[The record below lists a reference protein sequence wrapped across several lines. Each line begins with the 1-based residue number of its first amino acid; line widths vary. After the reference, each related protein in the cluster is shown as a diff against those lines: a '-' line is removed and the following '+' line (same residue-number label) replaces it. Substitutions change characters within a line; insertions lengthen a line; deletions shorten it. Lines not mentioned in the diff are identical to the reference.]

1 MRMRRRLLLLLALA
15 VGAGASSALAQDV
28 APAERYNVRL
38 EYLFWSPQPSGQ
50 LQKGFSEEEGT
61 LVDIEDDLAMA
72 ESAMNPVRGT
82 LRFGAGVKLRGSWS
96 RLDFEGD
103 TLAERFLS
111 YGNVVVAPG
120 QRVASELS
128 GNYFTAEIA
137 WDFLERPGGFLGL
150 LAGVK
155 YFDVDVLLLNAS
167 TSERVVETERLPI
180 PVIGLAGRAYFGR
193 WFSVEGELS
202 GLPAGNRGHVYEVMV
217 AGRAHASRRI
227 ALTLGWR
234 KLAIEGRDDRDFFK
248 LDLGTWTIGAE
259 LSL

>member
-1 MRMRRRLLLLLALA
+1 MRRCGLLLLVLGVTGGGPA
-15 VGAGASSALAQDV
+15 VGAQEV

-38 EYLFWSPQPSGQ
+38 EYLFWSPQPTGQ
-50 LQKGFSEEEGT
+50 LQKGFSEQEGT
-61 LVDIEDDLAMA
+61 LVDIQDDLEMV
-72 ESAMNPVRGT
+72 ESAMSPVRGT
-82 LRFGAGVKLRGSWS
+82 LRFGGGVKLRGSWS

-103 TLAERFLS
+103 AMAERFLS

-120 QRVASELS
+120 QRVVTELS

-137 WDFLERPGGFLGL
+137 WDFLERPRGFLGL

-167 TSERVVETERLPI
+167 TSDRVVETERLPI
-180 PVIGLAGRAYFGR
+180 PVLGLAGRAYLGR

-202 GLPAGNRGHVYEVMV
+202 GLPAGDRGHVYELML

-234 KLAIEGRDDRDFFK
+234 RLAIEGRDERDFFK